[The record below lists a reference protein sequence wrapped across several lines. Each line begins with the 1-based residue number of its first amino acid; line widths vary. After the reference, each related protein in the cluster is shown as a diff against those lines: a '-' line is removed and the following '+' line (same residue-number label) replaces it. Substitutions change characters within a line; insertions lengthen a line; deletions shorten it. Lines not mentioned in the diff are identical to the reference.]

1 MVGPG
6 GLTSGCAVKPLVWK
20 SPRNQARVM
29 APSKSPEKSPRV
41 KEARMLGS
49 PHPKQCEGHDN
60 PHQLEWIPVLMRPST
75 FGTQSMQLELEQHTF
90 HATVRLTHKQFG
102 SFSVL
107 QFPKV
112 TLSFTYLHAYTT
124 LIPHVKPHFSLCY
137 WPVPVGVETCQHDAQ
152 TVLHMISMRNDYP
165 S

>member
-29 APSKSPEKSPRV
+29 APSKSPETSPRV

-90 HATVRLTHKQFG
+90 HATVRLTHTQFG

-124 LIPHVKPHFSLCY
+124 LIPHVKHCKTTLLTMLLAGTS
-137 WPVPVGVETCQHDAQ
+137 GR
-152 TVLHMISMRNDYP
+152 RNMPTRRTNRSPYDFNA
-165 S
+165 

>member
-75 FGTQSMQLELEQHTF
+75 FGTQSMQRELEQHTF
-90 HATVRLTHKQFG
+90 HATVRLTHKQ
-102 SFSVL
+102 S
-107 QFPKV
+107 
-112 TLSFTYLHAYTT
+112 TLNYS
-124 LIPHVKPHFSLCY
+124 
-137 WPVPVGVETCQHDAQ
+137 WG
-152 TVLHMISMRNDYP
+152 
-165 S
+165 